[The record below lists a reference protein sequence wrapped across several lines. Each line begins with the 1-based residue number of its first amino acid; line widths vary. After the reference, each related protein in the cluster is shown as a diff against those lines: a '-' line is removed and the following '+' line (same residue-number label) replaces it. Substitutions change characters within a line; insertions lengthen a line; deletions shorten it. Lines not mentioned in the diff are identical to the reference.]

1 MGCHPSK
8 GDVLEAREPASAQ
21 AGGGRKAPPQAEA
34 QRAPIAETSG
44 LPAKDAATTQVQ
56 LIEGVDG
63 DEVQDDDDV
72 PCLKACS
79 SSKLK
84 ASSRSSENIES
95 PRENVSAGS
104 THVPEDSE
112 SYGSSPQCNHG
123 PSPAQILDLAK
134 DCQEIA
140 RKALAEAQQLMKTD
154 MQVLRA
160 EAALSQALGQI
171 SAAGSHG
178 DEAAKV
184 IHESAVFRAVAERCM
199 QYDSL
204 AGLLRPSSFVLQ
216 WEKDNSCLW
225 VNAPAGET
233 WFEFKVAGYFD
244 VPIQNIM
251 VALHELDLQTKYQ
264 PMLACAPR
272 YLGENKRHLM
282 VTRTLVDVLLL
293 RIELIIEVMRFVNHD
308 YGFLAE
314 RIRSDFPLDKELLP
328 PKHWRNKRITADTRS
343 VVIPCGGG
351 KGGTI
356 TMQASKVDLGFQ
368 LPKYALDFFCSKLS
382 QDYLNNLRTCVKL
395 VNEPDS
401 PWRERLAADKD
412 GFYAE
417 LAKADEV
424 AQRREH
430 ISLKNL
436 PGPEIFDRPGKFSD
450 SILAATS
457 LRPSVHA

>member
-8 GDVLEAREPASAQ
+8 GDVLCEPASAQ
-21 AGGGRKAPPQAEA
+21 VGGQRKGPAQAEA
-34 QRAPIAETSG
+34 QGAPQKDVSTEAEDTEIID
-44 LPAKDAATTQVQ
+44 L
-56 LIEGVDG
+56 
-63 DEVQDDDDV
+63 DELQEDDDDV
-72 PCLKACS
+72 PCLKVCS

-84 ASSRSSENIES
+84 VSSRSSENIES

-104 THVPEDSE
+104 TQVPEDSE
-112 SYGSSPQCNHG
+112 SYGSSPQCMHG
-123 PSPAQILDLAK
+123 PSSVQILDLAK

-140 RKALAEAQQLMKTD
+140 RRALDEAQELMQTD

-160 EAALSQALGQI
+160 EAILSQALGQI
-171 SAAGSHG
+171 AAAGSHG

-184 IHESAVFRAVAERCM
+184 MYGSAVFKAVAERSM

-216 WEKDNSCLW
+216 WEKENSCLW

-244 VPIQNIM
+244 APIQNIQ
-251 VALHELDLQTKYQ
+251 VALQEIDLQAKYQ
-264 PMLACAPR
+264 PMLACPPR
-272 YLGENKRHLM
+272 YLGVKKRHLL
-282 VTRTLVDVLLL
+282 VTRSLVDVLLL
-293 RIELIIEVMRFVNHD
+293 RIEVIIEVMRFVNHD

-314 RIRSDFPLDKELLP
+314 RIRSEFPLDKELVP
-328 PKHWRNKRITADTRS
+328 PKHWRNKRITVDTRS
-343 VVIPCGGG
+343 AVIPCGGG

-356 TMQASKVDLGFQ
+356 TMQASRVDLGFQ
-368 LPKYALDFFCSKLS
+368 LPKYALDFFCTKLS
-382 QDYLNNLRTCVKL
+382 QDYLNNVRTCVKL
-395 VNEPDS
+395 VNEPGN
-401 PWRERLAADKD
+401 PWKERLEADKD

-457 LRPSVHA
+457 LRPSVNA